1 METYFA
7 VFIVF
12 FCIFAGL
19 AGILIISVNYDAII
33 ESAVNEEVSRWE
45 KEEDER

>member
-1 METYFA
+1 MGMYIE
-7 VFIVF
+7 VFTVF
-12 FCIFAGL
+12 FCIFAGF

-45 KEEDER
+45 KEGDER